1 MSLRGHK
8 SRQIGPSFLRRRRT
22 PPAYVQR
29 RCVRSPFRSL
39 EQAAMRWFC
48 SQQRRFCKP
57 GIPRSMQ
64 IMKRSSL
71 GLLPCLSGHTLRATS
86 GARRHVA
93 ALLSGLLSQSKF
105 GSLLQNARLGTWEP
119 GLSLWLRRGVNRP
132 IREFNF
138 GDFTMYQNRIT
149 LIGFLG
155 NDAITRTAN
164 NASFTVLSLATKS
177 SYKDKKTGGYNSHT
191 EWHRCVVWG
200 RLAEYAKTLTKGAHL
215 SVEGELRSRE
225 QTNKKTSA
233 KQRVWEVR
241 VASILKLDR
250 AEKAS
255 PEEVADSPED
265 STEDVPE

>member
-1 MSLRGHK
+1 
-8 SRQIGPSFLRRRRT
+8 
-22 PPAYVQR
+22 
-29 RCVRSPFRSL
+29 
-39 EQAAMRWFC
+39 
-48 SQQRRFCKP
+48 
-57 GIPRSMQ
+57 
-64 IMKRSSL
+64 
-71 GLLPCLSGHTLRATS
+71 
-86 GARRHVA
+86 
-93 ALLSGLLSQSKF
+93 
-105 GSLLQNARLGTWEP
+105 
-119 GLSLWLRRGVNRP
+119 
-132 IREFNF
+132 
-138 GDFTMYQNRIT
+138 MYQNRIT

-177 SYKDKKTGGYNSHT
+177 SYKDKKTGEYNGHT

-225 QTNKKTSA
+225 QTNKKTNA
-233 KQRVWEVR
+233 KQRVWEIR

-255 PEEVADSPED
+255 PEETADSPED